1 MNRDIL
7 ILGIG
12 NNILKDDGVGIKVVE
27 RFRNNDTFKDVD
39 YKTVSLGGFD
49 ILEII
54 QNYTKVFIVDAI
66 KTKDGIPG
74 NIYYFETSDF
84 KETLHLSNIHDISF
98 LNAIKLGKKLGFKI
112 PEEIHIFAVEIL
124 EDRVFGD
131 EFTPELKKNFNRIT
145 IDIRKEISN
154 ILAKRMQG
162 R

>member
-1 MNRDIL
+1 VNRDIL

>member
-12 NNILKDDGVGIKVVE
+12 NDILKDDGVGIKVVE
-27 RFRNNDTFKDVD
+27 RFRNDDTFKGVD
-39 YKTVSLGGFD
+39 YKTLSLGGLD

-54 QNYTKVFIVDAI
+54 QNYTKVFIVDGI
-66 KTKDGIPG
+66 KTKDGKPG

-112 PEEIHIFAVEIL
+112 PEEIHVFAVEIL

-131 EFTPELKKNFNRIT
+131 EFTPELKNNFNRIT

-154 ILAKRMQG
+154 ILTQTIQDR
-162 R
+162 